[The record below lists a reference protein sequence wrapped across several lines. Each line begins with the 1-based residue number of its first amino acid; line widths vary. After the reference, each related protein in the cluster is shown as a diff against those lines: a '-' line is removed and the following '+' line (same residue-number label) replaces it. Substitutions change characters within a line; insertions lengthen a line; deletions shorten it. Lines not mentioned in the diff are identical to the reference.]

1 MCFQAFHIAHTE
13 EEILQIDSTVAR
25 EVIYTELTIIEF
37 AEALSMKPDAE
48 FVKKVIFTLNLISN
62 MQICSTNIFVER
74 LYILIHLQIFNLVDK
89 DKNGFISFRE
99 FVDMLVIFLKGSAEE
114 KMKLMFDM
122 YDINGTGRLK
132 KEEFSAM
139 LRYNFKLFNCMAHT
153 ILCVS

>member
-1 MCFQAFHIAHTE
+1 
-13 EEILQIDSTVAR
+13 
-25 EVIYTELTIIEF
+25 
-37 AEALSMKPDAE
+37 
-48 FVKKVIFTLNLISN
+48 

-74 LYILIHLQIFNLVDK
+74 LCISTHFQIFNLVDK

-132 KEEFSAM
+132 REEFSAM
-139 LRYNFKLFNCMAHT
+139 LRYIFKL
-153 ILCVS
+153 SK